1 MTARLSARG
10 FALALLLAGM
20 AGPLSAQEPWK
31 DSYYPY
37 FLKGPNDKV
46 SLVLHYHFG
55 QAAEYMDRVPFN
67 GSLAAEA
74 GANADG
80 SRFLVARFKAP
91 KLVRGWRFF
100 AEAGSV
106 RENRFGYYGLGNDAE
121 ELPADGGS
129 YANRVGRTR
138 IFGRAEVT
146 RRIAGPLQLAIG
158 GDLTDASFRALP
170 GGSRFEDDYFAIPPC
185 QPAASCPAP
194 PGDPSATDASLRVS
208 LVLDTRDSEFL
219 TTRGVFVEGGWL
231 GGTGG
236 EGYRGWYGIA
246 RGYVNPWFGGVVA
259 ARIAART
266 IDQGAPLDSR
276 FGLSSWERNVPV
288 LGGPESHRS
297 FVYGR
302 YAGRDLLLA
311 NLELRQTI
319 LDFADFGAIGAT
331 AFLDAGRVTEGLP
344 GESKDLHVGG
354 GGGLFL
360 RILRS
365 TMLSFNFA
373 GGADGFKFSMGT
385 GYGF

>member
-1 MTARLSARG
+1 MTPPMLLRRLV
-10 FALALLLAGM
+10 LALLLAGG
-20 AGPLSAQEPWK
+20 AGSVSAQEPWK

-46 SLVLHYHFG
+46 SLVLHYHYG
-55 QAAEYMDRVPFN
+55 QAADYMDRVPFN
-67 GSLAAEA
+67 GSLSAEA

-80 SRFLVARFKAP
+80 SRFLVARFKGP
-91 KLVRGWRFF
+91 MLVRGWRFY

-106 RENRFGYYGLGNDAE
+106 RENRFGYYGLGNDSE

-129 YANRVGRTR
+129 YVNRVGRTR
-138 IFGRAEVT
+138 TYGQVEVT
-146 RRIAGPLQLAIG
+146 RRIAGPLQLAVAG
-158 GDLTDASFRALP
+158 GVTRAGFRTLP
-170 GGSRFEDDYFAIPPC
+170 GESRFRDDYFVVPPC
-185 QPAASCPAP
+185 LPAGCAPP

-208 LVLDTRDSEFL
+208 LVLDTRDSEFQ

-236 EGYRGWYGIA
+236 EGYGSWYGIA
-246 RGYVNPWFGGVVA
+246 RGYVNPWFGGVLAARVA
-259 ARIAART
+259 ART
-266 IDQGAPLDSR
+266 MDQGAPLDAR

-302 YAGRDLLLA
+302 YAGRDLLMA
-311 NLELRQTI
+311 NLELRHTI

-331 AFLDAGRVTEGLP
+331 AFVDAGRVNEGLP
-344 GESKDLHVGG
+344 DESKSLHVGG

-365 TMLSFNFA
+365 TLLSFNFA
-373 GGADGFKFSMGT
+373 GGADGFKFSMAT